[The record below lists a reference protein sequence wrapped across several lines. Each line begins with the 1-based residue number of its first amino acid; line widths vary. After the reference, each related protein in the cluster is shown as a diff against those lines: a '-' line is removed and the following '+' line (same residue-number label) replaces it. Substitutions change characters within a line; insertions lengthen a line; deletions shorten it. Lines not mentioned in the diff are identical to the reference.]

1 MSLEKDT
8 PQQYTSI
15 EGHLT
20 PHTPRSE
27 DMRLE
32 PTLNVTCGG
41 SLTGI
46 PTVVRRETG
55 DQALERETLGTSSE
69 TVYMDI
75 PSTQVKTIPKD
86 TEGPTT
92 LHGTKRSKQS
102 RGISIN

>member
-1 MSLEKDT
+1 M
-8 PQQYTSI
+8 TS
-15 EGHLT
+15 
-20 PHTPRSE
+20 HTPRSE

-32 PTLNVTCGG
+32 PTQNVTLEE

-55 DQALERETLGTSSE
+55 EQALERETLGTSSE

-86 TEGPTT
+86 TERPTT
-92 LHGTKRSKQS
+92 LRGTKEASQAEVS
-102 RGISIN
+102 QHQLDNSLLL